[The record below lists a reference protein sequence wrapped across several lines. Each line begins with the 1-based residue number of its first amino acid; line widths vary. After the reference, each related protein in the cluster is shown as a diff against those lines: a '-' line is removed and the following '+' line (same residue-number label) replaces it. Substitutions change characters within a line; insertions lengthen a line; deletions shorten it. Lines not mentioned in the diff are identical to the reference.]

1 MSIELEASPSNDPED
16 AKWNHWREES
26 LLHVFHTLLHKVWEA
41 KCAASEPRCNEL
53 FFYSHQQF
61 MRRANIEREA
71 QGMKRIEP
79 LSPAAMRESLG
90 PGYRGGEAW

>member
-1 MSIELEASPSNDPED
+1 M
-16 AKWNHWREES
+16 
-26 LLHVFHTLLHKVWEA
+26 HKVWEA
-41 KCAASEPRCNEL
+41 ARKVKYFQNIFKMFPIKYSVRKENMARHNEQ
-53 FFYSHQQF
+53 FFYTHQQF

>member
-1 MSIELEASPSNDPED
+1 
-16 AKWNHWREES
+16 
-26 LLHVFHTLLHKVWEA
+26 
-41 KCAASEPRCNEL
+41 
-53 FFYSHQQF
+53 

-90 PGYRGGEAW
+90 PGYKGGFGDAW